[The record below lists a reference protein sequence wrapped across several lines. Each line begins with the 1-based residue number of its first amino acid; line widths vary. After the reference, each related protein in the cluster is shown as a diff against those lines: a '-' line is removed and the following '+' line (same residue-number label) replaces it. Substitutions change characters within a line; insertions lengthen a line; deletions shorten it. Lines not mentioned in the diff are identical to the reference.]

1 MSFVLASGALSKL
14 VVAHDCANANP
25 ATLTTAYAQRS
36 EPDIAM
42 GLRWFYC
49 AGLGIAL
56 ACMGGIS
63 ASHQHKEMGSQR
75 VRKRHRLAIRFG
87 VAIILVCLPLAA
99 GLNSL
104 GLLATTTGLI
114 VFVLVVDLW
123 GCTCEHEAFWR
134 GDRKCRYSAEC
145 MLKRT
150 DIEAMKMGDVVDVE
164 DLARRDL
171 GARGVLDLN

>member
-14 VVAHDCANANP
+14 VIAHDCSNADP
-25 ATLTTAYAQRS
+25 STLTPSYAQKS
-36 EPDIAM
+36 APDIDI

-63 ASHQHKEMGSQR
+63 ASHYHKSIGSQR
-75 VRKRHRLAIRFG
+75 VLKRHRLGIRFA
-87 VAIILVCLPLAA
+87 VAIVLVCLPLAS

-104 GLLATTTGLI
+104 GLLATTTALV

-145 MLKRT
+145 MLKRK
-150 DIEAMKMGDVVDVE
+150 DIEAMKMGAVLDVE

-171 GARGVLDLN
+171 NAKGVLDLN

>member
-14 VVAHDCANANP
+14 VVAHDCANADP
-25 ATLTTAYAQRS
+25 STLTPPYALKS
-36 EPDIAM
+36 EPDIQI

-49 AGLGIAL
+49 AGLGVAL

-63 ASHQHKEMGSQR
+63 ATHHHKRISSLR
-75 VRKRHRLAIRFG
+75 VRKRHRLAVRFA

-99 GLNSL
+99 DLTSL

-123 GCTCEHEAFWR
+123 GCSCEHEAFWR
-134 GDRKCRYSAEC
+134 GDRHRRYAAEC
-145 MLKRT
+145 TLKRQ
-150 DIEAMKMGDVVDVE
+150 DIEAMKMGAVLDVE

-171 GARGVLDLN
+171 GAKGVLDVN